1 MAAAKATSYAAPSAI
16 ERAVQDQSV
25 AAGRMAA
32 RVILQSPMF
41 RGVLTVLAFL
51 VATPVFGL
59 PIVVVGL
66 LRPRSDVFLRCAR
79 PWSRI
84 LLAAAGAQTT
94 LEGIEHVPAGP
105 CLFAANHQSLL
116 DIPALF
122 LVLPGSARFLAKE
135 SLFRIPVLGWAMTA
149 SGCIPI
155 DRSNRARAMRSLR
168 EAAARV
174 RAGRSV
180 VFFPEGTRSRDGK
193 LAPFKKG
200 GFHLA
205 VEAQVP
211 VVPVAVSGSYR
222 ILRPGSLRVRPGPLR
237 VRLAPPLDP
246 AQHGTAESLSAATR
260 TAIAAALSPDEILPG
275 SALLSAG
282 AP

>member
-1 MAAAKATSYAAPSAI
+1 
-16 ERAVQDQSV
+16 
-25 AAGRMAA
+25 
-32 RVILQSPMF
+32 MF
-41 RGVLTVLAFL
+41 RGILTALAFL
-51 VATPVFGL
+51 VATPIFGL
-59 PIVVVGL
+59 PVVVMGL
-66 LRPRSDVFLRCAR
+66 LRPRSDVFLRFAR

-84 LLAAAGAQTT
+84 LLAAAGARTT
-94 LEGIEHVPAGP
+94 VEGMEHVPAGP
-105 CLFAANHQSLL
+105 CLFASNHQSLL

-122 LVLPGSARFLAKE
+122 LVLPGNARFLAKE

-155 DRSNRARAMRSLR
+155 DRGNRARAVRSLR

-180 VFFPEGTRSRDGK
+180 VFFPEGTRSREGK

-205 VEAQVP
+205 REAQVP

-222 ILRPGSLRVRPGPLR
+222 ILRPGSLQVRPGPLR

-246 AQHGTAESLSAATR
+246 ARHATVEDLSAATYA
-260 TAIAAALSPDEILPG
+260 AIAASLSPDELLPG
-275 SALLSAG
+275 TALLSAG
-282 AP
+282 SS

>member
-1 MAAAKATSYAAPSAI
+1 
-16 ERAVQDQSV
+16 
-25 AAGRMAA
+25 
-32 RVILQSPMF
+32 MF
-41 RGVLTVLAFL
+41 RGTLTILAFL

-59 PIVVVGL
+59 PVVLAGL
-66 LRPRSDVFLRCAR
+66 LRPRTDIFVRCAR

-84 LLAAAGAQTT
+84 LLAAAGAKTT
-94 LEGIEHVPAGP
+94 VEGMEHVPSGP

-135 SLFRIPVLGWAMTA
+135 SLFRIPVLGWAMAA

-205 VEAQVP
+205 MEARVP
-211 VVPVAVSGSYR
+211 TVPVAVSGSYR
-222 ILRPGSLRVRPGPLR
+222 ILRPGSMHVRPGPLR
-237 VRLAPPLDP
+237 VRLTPPLHP
-246 AQHGTAESLSAATR
+246 AQHATAESLSAATR
-260 TAIAAALSPDEILPG
+260 AAIAAALSPDDLVPG
-275 SALLSAG
+275 TALLPAG
-282 AP
+282 SS

>member
-1 MAAAKATSYAAPSAI
+1 
-16 ERAVQDQSV
+16 
-25 AAGRMAA
+25 
-32 RVILQSPMF
+32 MF
-41 RGVLTVLAFL
+41 RGILTLLAFL

-59 PIVVVGL
+59 PVVVLGL
-66 LRPRSDVFLRCAR
+66 LRPRSDVFLRCGR

-84 LLAAAGAQTT
+84 LLAAAGARTSVRGAQ
-94 LEGIEHVPAGP
+94 HVPPGP
-105 CLFAANHQSLL
+105 CLFGANHQSLL

-122 LVLPGSARFLAKE
+122 LVLPDNARFLAKE

-155 DRSNRARAMRSLR
+155 DRSNRARAMRSL
-168 EAAARV
+168 EQAAARV

-205 VEAQVP
+205 LQAEVP
-211 VVPVAVSGSYR
+211 VVPVAISGSYR
-222 ILRPGSLRVRPGPLR
+222 ILRPASLQVRPGPLR
-237 VRLAPPLDP
+237 VHLMAPLHP
-246 AQHGTAESLSAATR
+246 AQHKDAESM
-260 TAIAAALSPDEILPG
+260 AAAARASIASALTPEELLQD
-275 SALLSAG
+275 SALLPAG
-282 AP
+282 SS

>member
-1 MAAAKATSYAAPSAI
+1 
-16 ERAVQDQSV
+16 
-25 AAGRMAA
+25 
-32 RVILQSPMF
+32 MF
-41 RGVLTVLAFL
+41 RGMLTVLAFL
-51 VATPVFGL
+51 LATPVFGL
-59 PIVVVGL
+59 PVVVLGL
-66 LRPRSDVFLRCAR
+66 VRPRSDIFLRCAR

-84 LLAAAGAQTT
+84 LLAAAGARMD
-94 LEGIEHVPAGP
+94 LSGVERVPDGP

-168 EAAARV
+168 DAAARV

-205 VEAQVP
+205 VEAGVP

-222 ILRPGSLRVRPGPLR
+222 ILRPGSLRVRPGTLR
-237 VRLAPPLDP
+237 VRLMPPLDP
-246 AQHGTAESLSAATR
+246 TEHAGAEGLSAATR
-260 TAIAAALSPDEILPG
+260 AAIAAALSPDELLPG
-275 SALLSAG
+275 SALLPAG
-282 AP
+282 SP

>member
-1 MAAAKATSYAAPSAI
+1 
-16 ERAVQDQSV
+16 
-25 AAGRMAA
+25 
-32 RVILQSPMF
+32 MF
-41 RGVLTVLAFL
+41 RGVLTILAFL

-66 LRPRSDVFLRCAR
+66 LRPRSDIFLRCAR

-84 LLAAAGAQTT
+84 LLAAAGARM
-94 LEGIEHVPAGP
+94 EISGVEHIPGGP

-122 LVLPGSARFLAKE
+122 LVLPDNARFLAKE
-135 SLFRIPVLGWAMTA
+135 SLFHIPVLGWAMTA

-168 EAAARV
+168 EAAGRV
-174 RAGRSV
+174 RGGRSV
-180 VFFPEGTRSRDGK
+180 VLFPEGTRSRDGK
-193 LAPFKKG
+193 LASFKKG

-205 VEAQVP
+205 LEAGVP

-237 VRLAPPLDP
+237 VRLSAPLHP
-246 AQHGTAESLSAATR
+246 AQHATAEELSAATR
-260 TAIAAALSPDEILPG
+260 ASIAAVLSPDELLPG
-275 SALLSAG
+275 SALLPAGSA
-282 AP
+282 